1 MVHVGPCEG
10 GWGVAHLQKGTAK
23 CEQKPAGHSLSYSFC
38 PKKPEVRDF
47 VSFVPRLIV
56 KTGHFFSNQVLPLAF
71 KSLLELKLFTRA
83 RAKIKNH
90 FFLKLKNAKHFNSSV
105 WSPKHYV
112 FNQDKN

>member
-38 PKKPEVRDF
+38 PKKREVRDF
-47 VSFVPRLIV
+47 VSFVANCQNWAL
-56 KTGHFFSNQVLPLAF
+56 FSNQVLPLAF

-83 RAKIKNH
+83 RAKII
-90 FFLKLKNAKHFNSSV
+90 
-105 WSPKHYV
+105 
-112 FNQDKN
+112 